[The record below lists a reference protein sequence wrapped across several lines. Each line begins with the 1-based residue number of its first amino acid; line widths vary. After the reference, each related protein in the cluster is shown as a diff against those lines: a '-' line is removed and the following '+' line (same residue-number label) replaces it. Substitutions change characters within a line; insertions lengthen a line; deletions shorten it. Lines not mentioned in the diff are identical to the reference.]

1 MSAIFGLVY
10 LDGRP
15 VPAGELET
23 MRARLA
29 HWGPDGGG
37 TWLGESAGLG
47 QVLLH
52 STPEACHETMPLW
65 IVDGQAVSGAFDF
78 ANTGVPVVGLQKSEP
93 PPTVLVAAAR
103 LDNRDELCDAFGI
116 PAADRSTFPDGR
128 LIQRAFQRWGEDS
141 PRHLLGDWS
150 FAAWKPRERRLFMA
164 RDHIGVTGLFYYFR
178 PPFFAFASGCEA
190 LLALPEVPR
199 RLDEFQFARYL
210 AIVPGDHDH
219 TAWENVRKL
228 LPAHSL
234 TITADGLRATCYWRI
249 EDAPAVRLASHADYV
264 EGFLDLYRRAVRSRL
279 RSLRPIASTLSAGL
293 DSGSVTA
300 LAAEGLRERG
310 ERLTAFTS
318 VPLHPAGHLVPGALA
333 DEWPLAHAVAER
345 WDNIEHVPVRAE
357 LRSPLAALARS
368 LAIYPQPTHA
378 AGNLFWIQAIYATA
392 QARSLGVVLTGQM
405 GNGGISWSGGQ
416 NRIFY
421 LFARGRWDAGRRAMT
436 EWQTRH
442 GRSWFRTVKSQLL
455 GPVLGPFWRQRSRL
469 LQPGVPSWAN
479 LAAIQPGFARRMN
492 LRAAAGKSHIH
503 KLFGRP
509 LDPRQERSLIFS
521 MNSPNGGP
529 VHQAYGASCGLEV
542 RDPTTDVRLL
552 EFCFGIP
559 DEIHTHNGGERML
572 VREAMEGLLPPKV
585 QWNTVRG
592 RQAADVALRLLDHR
606 DEMETA
612 LRGLESSPIVGE
624 YLDLKAL
631 RASWQ
636 ALQAE
641 VTPQTAA
648 KATTLLMRGVMA
660 GMFLQQL

>member
-1 MSAIFGLVY
+1 MSAIFGLLY

-15 VPAGELET
+15 APAADLET

-52 STPEACHETMPLW
+52 STPEACHETNPLW
-65 IVDGQAVSGAFDF
+65 DDERQ
-78 ANTGVPVVGLQKSEP
+78 
-93 PPTVLVAAAR
+93 TVIVAAAR

-116 PAADRSTFPDGR
+116 PAAERPTTPDGR
-128 LIQRAFQRWGEDS
+128 LIQRAFQCWGEDS

-150 FAAWKPRERRLFMA
+150 FAAWKPKERRLFLA

-190 LLALPEVPR
+190 LLAMPEVPH
-199 RLDEFQFARYL
+199 RLDEFHLARYL
-210 AIVPGDHDH
+210 AIVPGDPDH
-219 TAWENVRKL
+219 TAWEGVRKL

-234 TITADGLRATCYWRI
+234 TITANGLRTNCYWRI
-249 EDAPAVRLASHADYV
+249 EDAPAVRLGSHTDYV
-264 EGFLDLYRRAVRSRL
+264 EGFLALYRKAVRTRL
-279 RSLRPIASTLSAGL
+279 RSLRPVGTTLSAGL

-300 LAAEGLRERG
+300 LAAEALQERG

-318 VPLHPAGHLVPGALA
+318 VPLHPAEHLVPGALA

-345 WDNIEHVPVRAE
+345 WDNIEHVPIRAE
-357 LRSPLAALARS
+357 TLTPLSALTRS
-368 LAIYPQPTHA
+368 LAILPQPMHA
-378 AGNLFWIQAIYATA
+378 ASNLFWLLALNAEA
-392 QARSLGVVLTGQM
+392 QMRGFGVVLTGQM
-405 GNGGISWSGGQ
+405 GNGGISWSGGR

-421 LFARGRWDAGRRAMT
+421 LFARGHWVAGRRAMA
-436 EWQTRH
+436 EWRTRN
-442 GRSWFRTVKSQLL
+442 GRAWLRTVKSQLL

-469 LQPGVPSWAN
+469 LRPGVPSWER
-479 LAAIQPGFARRMN
+479 LGAIQPGFARRVK
-492 LRAAAGKSHIH
+492 LQAAAKQSHIH
-503 KLFGRP
+503 RLFALP
-509 LDPRQERSLIFS
+509 LQPSQERSLILS
-521 MNSPNGGP
+521 MNAPLAGP
-529 VHQAYGASCGLEV
+529 IHQAQGAACRLEV
-542 RDPTTDVRLL
+542 RDPTIDVKLL
-552 EFCFGIP
+552 EFCFGVP
-559 DEIHTHNGGERML
+559 DEVHAHNGGERML
-572 VREAMEGLLPPKV
+572 VREAMEGLLPPEV

-612 LRGLESSPIVGE
+612 LHGLESAPIVGE

-631 RASWQ
+631 RAAWQ

-641 VTPQTAA
+641 VTVQTAQR
-648 KATTLLMRGVMA
+648 ATTLLLRGVMA